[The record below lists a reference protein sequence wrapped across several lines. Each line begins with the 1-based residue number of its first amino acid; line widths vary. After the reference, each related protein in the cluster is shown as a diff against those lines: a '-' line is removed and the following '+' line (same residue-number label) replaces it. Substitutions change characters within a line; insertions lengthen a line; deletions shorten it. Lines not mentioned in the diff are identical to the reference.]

1 MGGRG
6 GSSGFSTSKETYK
19 FSVSNLTGSEK
30 QKAWAQR
37 IVDDALGTINT
48 NIKNFTVGMQ
58 KNNPNAKTIAEGY
71 KTARD
76 GIMQTL
82 KNVKSASQIIDNR
95 SGISGQR
102 IIRWVNEY
110 EQRKRK
116 KK

>member
-58 KNNPNAKTIAEGY
+58 KITQ
-71 KTARD
+71 
-76 GIMQTL
+76 MQKQL
-82 KNVKSASQIIDNR
+82 PKD
-95 SGISGQR
+95 
-102 IIRWVNEY
+102 IRLLETVSC
-110 EQRKRK
+110 RL
-116 KK
+116 